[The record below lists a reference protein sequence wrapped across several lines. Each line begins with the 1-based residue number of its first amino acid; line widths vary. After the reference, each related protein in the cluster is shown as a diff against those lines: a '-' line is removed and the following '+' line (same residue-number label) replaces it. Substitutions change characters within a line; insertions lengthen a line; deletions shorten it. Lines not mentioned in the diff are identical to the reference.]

1 MKYPLFNYLDLDR
14 YPIQIVKTYF
24 DCRNEIY
31 FVEHLNYIV
40 NRKGVGNEYSGCM
53 FPEEVNEVDDESFS
67 EGILCWF
74 LEEEVI
80 ISEKEFY
87 DVMVMA
93 CQRYIELNP
102 RKKDEIYEI
111 LKKWQ
116 FTNDKD
122 WGMPSQSTQ

>member
-1 MKYPLFNYLDLDR
+1 
-14 YPIQIVKTYF
+14 
-24 DCRNEIY
+24 
-31 FVEHLNYIV
+31 
-40 NRKGVGNEYSGCM
+40 M
-53 FPEEVNEVDDESFS
+53 FPEGVNEVDDEPFD

-74 LEEEVI
+74 SEDEVI
-80 ISEKEFY
+80 VSEKEFY